1 MTTKEE
7 IRKNIK
13 SLCEQNKDSL
23 AAQSKQICEL
33 ILASPQYKN
42 ADQIFAYM
50 ALPDE
55 VDLGE
60 VIRSALH
67 DGKKVALPK
76 ITDFEQGLM
85 QFFYL
90 NAVQALNKQTESGTL
105 GISEPDPKLLQAVDA
120 ATIKDSSVLILVPGR
135 AFTKDGDRLG
145 RGKGFYDRFLSN
157 RLLRCADPE
166 PVEGRNDET
175 LLNVTVAG
183 VCFDFQIKKSLPVD
197 DRDIRMDFIFY

>member
-13 SLCEQNKDSL
+13 SLCEQNKGQLSE
-23 AAQSKQICEL
+23 QSVRICQS

-42 ADQIFAYM
+42 AEQIFAYM
-50 ALPDE
+50 ALADE

-60 VIRSALH
+60 VIKAALR

-76 ITDFEQGLM
+76 IMDFEKGVM

-90 NAVQALNKQTESGTL
+90 DTVQTLNSQTQAGTL
-105 GISEPDPKLLQAVDA
+105 GISEPDPKLLQAADA
-120 ATIKDSSVLILVPGR
+120 TTLKDNSILILVPGR
-135 AFTKDGDRLG
+135 AFTKEGDRLG
-145 RGKGFYDRFLSN
+145 RGKGFYDRFLADD
-157 RLLRCADPE
+157 LLRGARDA
-166 PVEGRNDET
+166 VM
-175 LLNVTVAG
+175 AG

-197 DRDIRMDFIFY
+197 DRDIKMSRIYSILPE

>member
-13 SLCEQNKDSL
+13 SLCEQNKGQLSE
-23 AAQSKQICEL
+23 QSVRICQS

-42 ADQIFAYM
+42 AEQIFAYM
-50 ALPDE
+50 ALADE

-60 VIRSALH
+60 VIKAALH

-90 NAVQALNKQTESGTL
+90 EAEQALNNQTESGTL
-105 GISEPDPKLLQAVDA
+105 GISEPDPQVLQPVDA
-120 ATIKDSSVLILVPGR
+120 NTLKDSSVLILVPGR
-135 AFTKDGDRLG
+135 AFTKEGDRLG

-157 RLLRCADPE
+157 RLLRCA
-166 PVEGRNDET
+166 RNDEA

-197 DRDIRMDFIFY
+197 DRDIRMDLVF

>member
-13 SLCEQNKDSL
+13 SLCEQNKGQLSE
-23 AAQSKQICEL
+23 QSVRICQS

-42 ADQIFAYM
+42 AEQIFAYM
-50 ALPDE
+50 ALADE

-60 VIRSALH
+60 VIKAALR

-76 ITDFEQGLM
+76 IMDFEKGLM

-90 NAVQALNKQTESGTL
+90 DTVQTLNSQTQAGTL
-105 GISEPDPKLLQAVDA
+105 GISEPDPQVLQPVNAN
-120 ATIKDSSVLILVPGR
+120 TLKDSSILILVPGR
-135 AFTKDGDRLG
+135 AFTKEGDRLG
-145 RGKGFYDRFLSN
+145 RGKGFYDRFLADD
-157 RLLRCADPE
+157 LLRGARDA
-166 PVEGRNDET
+166 VM
-175 LLNVTVAG
+175 AG

-197 DRDIRMDFIFY
+197 DRDIKMSRIYSILQE

>member
-13 SLCEQNKDSL
+13 SLCEQNKGQLSE
-23 AAQSKQICEL
+23 QSVRICQS

-42 ADQIFAYM
+42 AEQIFAYM
-50 ALPDE
+50 ALADE

-60 VIRSALH
+60 VIKAALR

-76 ITDFEQGLM
+76 IMDFEKGLM

-90 NAVQALNKQTESGTL
+90 DPVQTLNSQTQAGTL
-105 GISEPDPKLLQAVDA
+105 GISEPDPKLLQAADA
-120 ATIKDSSVLILVPGR
+120 NTLKDRSILILVPGR
-135 AFTKDGDRLG
+135 AFTREGDRLG
-145 RGKGFYDRFLSN
+145 RGKGFYDRFLADD
-157 RLLRCADPE
+157 LLRGARDA
-166 PVEGRNDET
+166 VM
-175 LLNVTVAG
+175 AG

-197 DRDIRMDFIFY
+197 DRDIKMSRIYSILPE

>member
-1 MTTKEE
+1 MITKEE

-13 SLCEQNKDSL
+13 SLCEQNKGQLSE
-23 AAQSKQICEL
+23 QSTRICQS

-42 ADQIFAYM
+42 AEQIFAYM
-50 ALPDE
+50 ALADE

-60 VIRSALH
+60 VIKAALR

-76 ITDFEQGLM
+76 IMDFEKGFM

-90 NAVQALNKQTESGTL
+90 DTVQTLNSQTQAGTL
-105 GISEPDPKLLQAVDA
+105 GISEPDPKLLQAADA
-120 ATIKDSSVLILVPGR
+120 NTLKDSSILILVPGR
-135 AFTKDGDRLG
+135 AFTKEGDRLG

-157 RLLRCADPE
+157 RLLRCA
-166 PVEGRNDET
+166 RNDEA

-197 DRDIRMDFIFY
+197 DRDIKMSRIYSILQE